1 MNIINNMKSIIT
13 NYILVDIETTG
24 LSFHK
29 DEIVE
34 LSAIKV
40 IDNKIDTT
48 FSHLVKPHYKIPYY
62 ATKIHGITNDMV
74 KNANPIESILPDFID
89 FIANEILVAHNANF
103 DLSFLQRDILINL
116 NTKFTPKYIDTVPL
130 ARKYLD
136 LPHYNLKTIAQYY
149 NIDTYGNHR
158 GLKDCM
164 ILYECFERLNKYNKT
179 QIYEFEFKTKIE
191 NIDSSLLKVQT
202 KLF

>member
-1 MNIINNMKSIIT
+1 MDHEIT

-24 LSFHK
+24 LSFYK

-34 LSAIKV
+34 LSAVKV
-40 IDNKIDTT
+40 IDNKVDST
-48 FSHLVKPHYKIPYY
+48 FSYLVKPINKIPYFV
-62 ATKIHGITNDMV
+62 TKVHGITNAMV
-74 KNANPIESILPDFID
+74 KDKKLIEQLLPNFLDFIED
-89 FIANEILVAHNANF
+89 NILIAHNANF

-116 NTKFTPKYIDTVPL
+116 NKKFTPKYVDTVPL
-130 ARKYLD
+130 ARKCLN
-136 LPHYNLKTIAQYY
+136 LPRYNLKTIAEYY

-164 ILYECFERLNKYNKT
+164 ILYECFEKLNKHNKT
-179 QIYEFEFKTKIE
+179 QIYEFEFKTKKE
-191 NIDSSLLKVQT
+191 NIDPSLLKVQT

>member
-1 MNIINNMKSIIT
+1 MENTIT

-24 LSFHK
+24 LSFYK

-40 IDNKIDTT
+40 IDNKIDST
-48 FSHLVKPHYKIPYY
+48 FSHLVKPLYKIPYY
-62 ATKIHGITNDMV
+62 VTKVHGITNDMV
-74 KNANPIESILPDFID
+74 KNSKHIEDILPGFLDFIED
-89 FIANEILVAHNANF
+89 KVLIAHNANF

-116 NTKFTPKYIDTVPL
+116 NKKFTPKYIDTVPL
-130 ARKYLD
+130 ARKILN
-136 LPHYNLKTIAQYY
+136 LPHYNLKTIAEHY
-149 NIDTYGNHR
+149 NVDTCGNHR

-179 QIYEFEFKTKIE
+179 QVYEFEFKTKKE
-191 NIDSSLLKVQT
+191 NIDSSLLKVQA